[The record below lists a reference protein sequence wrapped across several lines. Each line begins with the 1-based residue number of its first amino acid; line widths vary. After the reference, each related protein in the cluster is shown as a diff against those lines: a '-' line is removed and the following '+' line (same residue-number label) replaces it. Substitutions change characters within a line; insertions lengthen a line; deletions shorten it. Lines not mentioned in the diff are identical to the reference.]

1 MRRRLRSL
9 CPQVEEN
16 ASIINKLFI
25 QVVTKTTTS
34 TDLARIY
41 DQVHVLWFM
50 DILFKKKGKKVDLYG
65 KKKRYF
71 NKNNVLNCIYCKSTI
86 FYISHHLPTI

>member
-41 DQVHVLWFM
+41 DQVHVL
-50 DILFKKKGKKVDLYG
+50 
-65 KKKRYF
+65 
-71 NKNNVLNCIYCKSTI
+71 
-86 FYISHHLPTI
+86 

>member
-50 DILFKKKGKKVDLYG
+50 DILL
-65 KKKRYF
+65 KKKR
-71 NKNNVLNCIYCKSTI
+71 KKSWFI
-86 FYISHHLPTI
+86 WKEEKVFQ